1 MENQQNSQF
10 SFPTFFRNLYR
21 QGLSAIN
28 SPADPVPEMPTVSSA
43 RQLFDPSSF
52 QISMGPLAGLVGGL
66 SSGYLTYRAAKKQNQ
81 AMKEIAQ
88 NQMDFQERMSST
100 AYQRAAADLK
110 AAGLNPILA
119 LSHSASTPQGS
130 AYTPNNPVES
140 GVGSAL
146 STFAKGFDVSSLVNT
161 TFQNR
166 LNSALGALQLATA
179 LQEYN
184 LRFNRGGK
192 YMYWL
197 DRFSKTFIPSAMM
210 FLFKKNPYAQ
220 AAMLGRSALNYLFSD
235 PRNSYFRYRLD

>member
-1 MENQQNSQF
+1 MIMENQQNNQSFF
-10 SFPTFFRNLYR
+10 SSLFNK
-21 QGLSAIN
+21 GSSAIN
-28 SPADPVPEMPTVSSA
+28 SQAAPVPEVPTVSSA

-119 LSHSASTPQGS
+119 LSHAASTPQGA

-140 GVGSAL
+140 GLGSAL

-166 LNSALGALQLATA
+166 LNSALGAVQLATA

-184 LRFNRGGK
+184 RQYGSVGK
-192 YMYWL
+192 YAYWL
-197 DRFSKTFIPSAMM
+197 DRFSKIIPSALM
-210 FLFKKNPYAQ
+210 FLFRKNPYAQ
-220 AAMLGRSALNYLFSD
+220 AAMLGMTGLSYLFREPYIDS
-235 PRNSYFRYRLD
+235 RRFSR